1 MLTLSSHWRRL
12 LVGLLLATWLPLAT
26 AGEVVGTL
34 GAIGSD
40 TLAGLMLRW
49 GEQLTERHPGVR
61 LQLQASGSASAP
73 PALIAGTTRLGPMS
87 RPMTDDERRRFI
99 ERHGYPPTEI
109 RIARDALAVVV
120 HRHNPL
126 ASLSLAT
133 VDAIFSDTRRCGG
146 KRDITHWHQ
155 LGIEQPAGRIELQGR
170 NAASGTHGLFRRRA
184 LCDGYFRVRIDE
196 HPGSAAV
203 VEAVASSW
211 SAMGYAGLNHL
222 TPGVRALAL
231 SDDEGRA
238 VAPHPAQVRSGAYPL
253 ARTLYL
259 YANLPPGET
268 LPGPER
274 ALLEQILSA
283 EGQATVAELGFVTL
297 PEATLAIQRRELGL
311 EGRE

>member
-1 MLTLSSHWRRL
+1 M
-12 LVGLLLATWLPLAT
+12 LLAAWLPLAS

-87 RPMTDDERRRFI
+87 RPMTDDERRHFT

-109 RIARDALAVVV
+109 EVARDALVVVV

-133 VDAIFSDTRRCGG
+133 VDAIFSETRRCGG
-146 KRDITHWHQ
+146 ERDITHWRQ
-155 LGIEQPAGRIELQGR
+155 LGVAQPAGRIALQGR

-184 LCDGYFRVRIDE
+184 LCDGHFRVRIDE

-222 TPGVRALAL
+222 TPGIRALAL
-231 SDDEGRA
+231 RDDQGRE
-238 VAPHPAQVRSGAYPL
+238 VAPQPAQVRSGAYPL

-268 LPGPER
+268 LPSPER
-274 ALLEQILSA
+274 ALVEQILSA

-297 PEATLAIQRRELGL
+297 PEATLTTQRRQLGL
-311 EGRE
+311 ESGG

>member
-1 MLTLSSHWRRL
+1 M
-12 LVGLLLATWLPLAT
+12 LVGLLLAAWLPLAS

-87 RPMTDDERRRFI
+87 RPMTDDERRRFAA
-99 ERHGYPPTEI
+99 RHGYPPTEI
-109 RIARDALAVVV
+109 EVARDALVVVV

-126 ASLSLAT
+126 DSMSLAT
-133 VDAIFSDTRRCGG
+133 VDAIFSDTRRCSGM
-146 KRDITHWHQ
+146 RDITHWRQ
-155 LGIEQPAGRIELQGR
+155 LGLDWPVGRIELQGR

-222 TPGVRALAL
+222 TPGIRALAL
-231 SDDEGRA
+231 RDDEGRE

-259 YANLPPGET
+259 YANLPPGEP

-297 PEATLAIQRRELGL
+297 PEATLVSQRRQLGL
-311 EGRE
+311 EGGG

>member
-1 MLTLSSHWRRL
+1 M
-12 LVGLLLATWLPLAT
+12 VLAAWLPLAS
-26 AGEVVGTL
+26 ADEVVGTL

-73 PALIAGTTRLGPMS
+73 PALSAGTTRLGPMS
-87 RPMTDDERRRFI
+87 RPMTSEEWRRFT
-99 ERHGYPPTEI
+99 ERYGYPPTEI
-109 RIARDALAVVV
+109 EIARDALVVVV

-133 VDAIFSDTRRCGG
+133 VDAIFSDTRRCGSSH
-146 KRDITHWHQ
+146 DITHWRQ
-155 LGIEQPAGRIELQGR
+155 LGIDRPVGRIELQGR
-170 NAASGTHGLFRRRA
+170 NAASGTHDLFRRRA

-222 TPGVRALAL
+222 TPGIRALAL
-231 SDDEGRA
+231 RDDEGYE
-238 VAPHPAQVRSGAYPL
+238 VAPQPAKVRSGAYPL

-259 YANLPPGET
+259 YINLPPGEA
-268 LPGPER
+268 LPTPER
-274 ALLEQILSA
+274 ALVEQILSA

-297 PEATLAIQRRELGL
+297 PEATLIRQRRQLGL
-311 EGRE
+311 EDGG

>member
-1 MLTLSSHWRRL
+1 MLILSSHWRRL
-12 LVGLLLATWLPLAT
+12 LVGLLLATWLPLAS

-87 RPMTDDERRRFI
+87 RPMTDDERRRFTA
-99 ERHGYPPTEI
+99 RHGYPPTEI
-109 RIARDALAVVV
+109 EVARDALVVVV

-146 KRDITHWHQ
+146 LRDITLWRQ
-155 LGIEQPAGRIELQGR
+155 LGVERPAGRIELQGR

-222 TPGVRALAL
+222 TPGVRALSL
-231 SDDEGRA
+231 RDEQGRV

-259 YANLPPGET
+259 YANRPPGET

-274 ALLEQILSA
+274 ALVEQILSA
-283 EGQATVAELGFVTL
+283 EGQATVAALGFVTL
-297 PEATLAIQRRELGL
+297 AEATLTTQRRQLGL
-311 EGRE
+311 EGGG